1 MPHGS
6 LTAPP
11 PLQNLLSLG
20 EDRYL
25 TTVILK
31 HFPQYKTKF
40 TRFAKAKTIAP
51 DEWKVLMSQRRRW
64 INSTVHN
71 LVELLQIDRMCGFC
85 CFSMR
90 FVILVGASP
99 QRAVRRLSARRTRTD
114 DAWLCDRS
122 RLDFDR
128 ASHCRLHHLRE
139 WSVPACLA
147 RRAPLDKGHPAA
159 RVHGRRRAQA
169 DSDVR
174 PDHDR
179 GHLRLPGR
187 HLRPAPQV

>member
-1 MPHGS
+1 MYRIRTLEHRPVIISDAILAEYGENKVETLHVKVR
-6 LTAPP
+6 APSASSANAARVSDCP
-11 PLQNLLSLG
+11 VPLQNLLSLG

-64 INSTVHN
+64 INSTIHN

-90 FVILVGASP
+90 FVILVGA
-99 QRAVRRLSARRTRTD
+99 
-114 DAWLCDRS
+114 
-122 RLDFDR
+122 
-128 ASHCRLHHLRE
+128 LHM
-139 WSVPACLA
+139 
-147 RRAPLDKGHPAA
+147 
-159 RVHGRRRAQA
+159 
-169 DSDVR
+169 
-174 PDHDR
+174 
-179 GHLRLPGR
+179 
-187 HLRPAPQV
+187 